1 VTVDQAGRVT
11 IPAVVTGT
19 VRAQPVGLERVTRQ
33 ATTGAADAVPVQVAT
48 RSQDAAPP
56 RADAESRLYVDLPG
70 LVETLAVPG
79 FEDAPVA
86 IAVLED
92 GTQLVLNR
100 AADGS
105 TRVAGT
111 YSGTFPRVQ
120 VDGEW
125 AVTAAP
131 GRCTVLRRN
140 PGGAGGQ

>member
-1 VTVDQAGRVT
+1 MQG
-11 IPAVVTGT
+11 GT
-19 VRAQPVGLERVTRQ
+19 VGNSLVVDA
-33 ATTGAADAVPVQVAT
+33 GARPRCG
-48 RSQDAAPP
+48 RSSRTALTSSRSRRTPYPFSRHPLQDAGPP
-56 RADAESRLYVDLPG
+56 RAGAESPLYVDLPG

-100 AADGS
+100 APDGS

-120 VDGEW
+120 VEGDW
-125 AVTAAP
+125 AVPAAP
-131 GRCTVLRRN
+131 AASPSSRRSSGR
-140 PGGAGGQ
+140 AGGR